1 MKKTY
6 TTPEIKVEEL
16 LKQDVLCVS
25 VEEENI
31 TAQYEDIFTVNFGSL

>member
-16 LKQDVLCVS
+16 SKQDILCAS
-25 VEEENI
+25 VEGENS
-31 TAQYEDIFTVNFGSL
+31 AADYQDIFTFYFS